1 MNYYT
6 HPTYRLQN
14 PFLSVDYL
22 AQAGPRLVR
31 LLVAGSDQNL
41 LAELPEMTQPT
52 PYGDYHILG
61 GHRLWHSPE
70 AMPRSYLPDNEGVQ
84 VENLPG
90 GTLPGGSVRLTQPVE
105 PGSGMRKAMLLNLS
119 ADAPV
124 LTIQHSLTNAGLWP
138 VECAPWAITQLRL
151 GGLAIIP
158 QQVGVPAPQLLPDR
172 RMTIWNYTR
181 LQDPRLHL
189 GDDFILLEAASRLP
203 PCKIGVSNPQGWV
216 AYLLGDVLLVKRFT
230 PQPDLPHPDSGCDTE
245 VYCNDQ
251 FIELETLGVLQ
262 VMQPGQ
268 TVTHTETWQVYT
280 GVKFPPTLD
289 GVRGLVKSLG
299 L

>member
-1 MNYYT
+1 MDYYNR
-6 HPTYRLQN
+6 PTYRLEN
-14 PFLSVDYL
+14 RFLSVDYL
-22 AQAGPRLVR
+22 ASAGPRLVR

-61 GHRLWHSPE
+61 GHRLWHAPE

-84 VENLPG
+84 VENLQD
-90 GTLPGGSVRLTQPVE
+90 GSVRLTQPVE
-105 PGSGMRKAMLLNLS
+105 PGTGMRKAMLLTL
-119 ADAPV
+119 AAEAPL

-158 QQVGVPAPQLLPDR
+158 QQAGVPAAQLLPDR

-189 GDDFILLEAASRLP
+189 GDDFILLEAAGRLP
-203 PCKIGVSNPQGWV
+203 PCKIGVSNPQGWL
-216 AYLLGDVLLVKRFT
+216 AYLLGEVLFVKRFT
-230 PQPDLPHPDSGCDTE
+230 PQPNLPHPDSGCDTE
-245 VYCNDQ
+245 TYCNDQ

-289 GVRGLVKSLG
+289 GVRAMVKALG

>member
-1 MNYYT
+1 MNLPF
-6 HPTYRLQN
+6 HRLQN
-14 PFLSVDYL
+14 RFLSVDYL

-41 LAELPEMTQPT
+41 LAELPDMITPT

-84 VENLPG
+84 VENLPDG
-90 GTLPGGSVRLTQPVE
+90 GVCLTQPVE
-105 PGSGMRKAMLLNLS
+105 AGSGMRKAMLLNL
-119 ADAPV
+119 APDAPV
-124 LTIQHSLTNAGLWP
+124 LTIQHSLTNGGLWP

-158 QQVGVPAPQLLPDR
+158 QQVGVPAAQLLPDR

-203 PCKIGVSNPQGWV
+203 PCKIGVPNPQGWL
-216 AYLLGDVLLVKRFT
+216 AYLLGEVLLVKRFT

-262 VMQPGQ
+262 IMQPGQ

-289 GVRGLVKSLG
+289 GVRGMVQALG

>member
-1 MNYYT
+1 MNYTT
-6 HPTYRLQN
+6 HRIEN
-14 PFLSVDYL
+14 SFMAVDYL

-31 LLVAGSDQNL
+31 LLIAGSDQNL

-52 PYGDYHILG
+52 PYGDYHIRG

-70 AMPRSYLPDNEGVQ
+70 SMPRSYLPDNEGLQ
-84 VENLPG
+84 VENLQD
-90 GTLPGGSVRLTQPVE
+90 GSVCLTQPVE
-105 PGSGMRKAMLLNLS
+105 PGSGLRKAMQLRL
-119 ADAPV
+119 APDAPF

-138 VECAPWAITQLRL
+138 VECAPWAITQLKL

-203 PCKIGVSNPQGWV
+203 PCKIGVPNPQGWL
-216 AYLLGDVLLVKRFT
+216 AYLLGDVLFVKRFA
-230 PQPDLPHPDSGCDTE
+230 PLPDLPHPDSGCNTE

-251 FIELETLGVLQ
+251 FIELETLGALL

-268 TVTHTETWQVYT
+268 TVTHTETWQFYP

-289 GVRGLVKSLG
+289 GVRAMVKALG

>member
-1 MNYYT
+1 MNYTT
-6 HPTYRLQN
+6 HRIEN
-14 PFLSVDYL
+14 SFMAVDYL

-31 LLVAGSDQNL
+31 LLIAGSDQNL

-70 AMPRSYLPDNEGVQ
+70 SMPRSYLPDNEGLQ
-84 VENLPG
+84 VENLQD
-90 GTLPGGSVRLTQPVE
+90 GSVRLTQPVE
-105 PGSGMRKAMLLNLS
+105 PGSGLRKAMQLGL
-119 ADAPV
+119 APDAPF

-138 VECAPWAITQLRL
+138 VECAPWAITQLKL

-203 PCKIGVSNPQGWV
+203 PCKIGVPNPQGWL
-216 AYLLGDVLLVKRFT
+216 AYLLGDVLFVKRFA
-230 PQPDLPHPDSGCDTE
+230 PLPDLPHPDSGCDTE

-251 FIELETLGVLQ
+251 FIELETLGALL

-268 TVTHTETWQVYT
+268 TVTHTETWQLYP

-289 GVRGLVKSLG
+289 GVRAMVKTLG

>member
-1 MNYYT
+1 MDYYT
-6 HPTYRLQN
+6 HPTHRLQN
-14 PFLSVDYL
+14 RFLSVDYL

-31 LLVAGSDQNL
+31 LLVAGSEQNL
-41 LAELPEMTQPT
+41 LAELPDMTTPT
-52 PYGDYHILG
+52 SYGDYHILG
-61 GHRLWHSPE
+61 GHRLWHAPE
-70 AMPRSYLPDNEGVQ
+70 NMPRTYLPDNEGLQ
-84 VENLPG
+84 VENLP
-90 GTLPGGSVRLTQPVE
+90 GSVRLTQPVE
-105 PGSGMRKAMLLNLS
+105 PGSGMRKSMQLNL
-119 ADAPV
+119 APDAPV

-158 QQVGVPAPQLLPDR
+158 QQVGVPAAQLLPDR

-203 PCKIGVSNPQGWV
+203 PCKIGVSNPQGWL
-216 AYLLGDVLLVKRFT
+216 AYLLGEVLFVKRFD
-230 PQPDLPHPDSGCDTE
+230 PQPQLPHPDSGCDTE

-280 GVKFPPTLD
+280 GVKFSPTLD
-289 GVRGLVKSLG
+289 GVRGMVKALG

>member
-6 HPTYRLQN
+6 HPTHRIEN
-14 PFLSVDYL
+14 RFLAVDYL
-22 AQAGPRLVR
+22 TKAGPRLVR
-31 LLVAGSDQNL
+31 LLVAGSEQNL
-41 LAELPEMTQPT
+41 LAELPEMTTPT

-61 GHRLWHSPE
+61 GHRLWHAPE
-70 AMPRSYLPDNEGVQ
+70 GMPRSYLPDNDGVQ
-84 VENLPG
+84 VENLPD
-90 GTLPGGSVRLTQPVE
+90 GSVRLTQPVE
-105 PGSGMRKAMLLNLS
+105 PGSGMLKAMQLTL
-119 ADAPV
+119 APDAPV
-124 LTIQHSLTNAGLWP
+124 LTIQHRLTNAGLWP
-138 VECAPWAITQLRL
+138 VECAPWAITQLKL

-158 QQVGVPAPQLLPDR
+158 QQIGVPAAQLLPDR

-203 PCKIGVSNPQGWV
+203 PCKIGVPNPQGWL
-216 AYLLGDVLLVKRFT
+216 AYLIGEVLFVKRFN
-230 PQPDLPHPDSGCDTE
+230 PQSDLPHPDSGCNTE

-251 FIELETLGVLQ
+251 FIELETLGALL

-268 TVTHTETWQVYT
+268 TVTHTETWQIYT
-280 GVKFPPTLD
+280 GVKFPPSLD
-289 GVRGLVKSLG
+289 GVRAMVKALG

>member
-1 MNYYT
+1 MNLPT
-6 HPTYRLQN
+6 HRLQN
-14 PFLSVDYL
+14 RFLSIDYL

-31 LLVAGSDQNL
+31 LLVAGSDQNM
-41 LAELPEMTQPT
+41 LAEVPDMTHPT

-70 AMPRSYLPDNEGVQ
+70 AMPRSYLPDNEGLQ
-84 VENLPG
+84 VENLPD
-90 GTLPGGSVRLTQPVE
+90 GSVRLTQPVE
-105 PGSGMRKAMLLNLS
+105 PGTGMRKVMQLKLA

-124 LTIQHSLTNAGLWP
+124 LTIQHSLTNAGFWP

-158 QQVGVPAPQLLPDR
+158 QQVGVPALQLLPDR

-189 GDDFILLEAASRLP
+189 GDDFILLEAGSRLP
-203 PCKIGVSNPQGWV
+203 PYKIGVSNPQGWL
-216 AYLLGDVLLVKRFT
+216 AYLLGDVLFVKSFT
-230 PQPDLPHPDSGCDTE
+230 PQPDLPHPDNGCDTE

-268 TVTHTETWQVYT
+268 TATHTETWQVYT

-289 GVRGLVKSLG
+289 GVRGMVKALG

>member
-6 HPTYRLQN
+6 HPTHRIEN
-14 PFLSVDYL
+14 RFMAVDYL
-22 AQAGPRLVR
+22 AHAGPRLVR
-31 LLVAGSDQNL
+31 LLPAGSDQNL
-41 LAELPEMTQPT
+41 LAELPDMTQVSPFGE
-52 PYGDYHILG
+52 YQFFG

-70 AMPRSYLPDNEGVQ
+70 SMPRSYLPDNEGLQ
-84 VENLPG
+84 VEILQD
-90 GTLPGGSVRLTQPVE
+90 GSVHLTQPVE
-105 PGSGMRKAMLLNLS
+105 PGSGLRKAMQLHL
-119 ADAPV
+119 APDAPL

-138 VECAPWAITQLRL
+138 VECAPWAITQLKL
-151 GGLAIIP
+151 GGLAILP

-172 RMTIWNYTR
+172 RMTIWNYSR

-203 PCKIGVSNPQGWV
+203 PCKIGLLNPQGWL
-216 AYLLGDVLLVKRFT
+216 AYLVGEVLFVKRFT
-230 PQPDLPHPDSGCDTE
+230 HLPDLPHPDSGCDTE
-245 VYCNDQ
+245 VYCNDR
-251 FIELETLGVLQ
+251 FIELETLGALL

-268 TVTHTETWQVYT
+268 TATHTETWQLYT

-289 GVRGLVKSLG
+289 GVRAMVKSLG

>member
-6 HPTYRLQN
+6 HPTLRIEN
-14 PFLSVDYL
+14 RFFAVDYL
-22 AQAGPRLVR
+22 TRAGPRLVR
-31 LLVAGSDQNL
+31 LLVAGSEQNL
-41 LAELPEMTQPT
+41 LAELPEMTIPT
-52 PYGDYHILG
+52 SLGDYHILG
-61 GHRLWHSPE
+61 GHRLWHAPE
-70 AMPRSYLPDNEGVQ
+70 ATPRSYLPDYDGVQ
-84 VENLPG
+84 VENLPD
-90 GTLPGGSVRLTQPVE
+90 GSVLLTQPVE
-105 PGSGMRKAMLLNLS
+105 PASGMRKAMQLTL
-119 ADAPV
+119 APDAPL

-138 VECAPWAITQLRL
+138 VECAPWAITQLKL

-158 QQVGVPAPQLLPDR
+158 QQVGVPAAQLLPDR

-203 PCKIGVSNPQGWV
+203 PCKIGVPNPQGWL
-216 AYLLGDVLLVKRFT
+216 AYLVGEVLLVKRFT
-230 PQPDLPHPDSGCDTE
+230 PRPDLPHPDSGCDTE

-251 FIELETLGVLQ
+251 FIELETLGALL

-268 TVTHTETWQVYT
+268 TVTHTETWQIFT

-289 GVRGLVKSLG
+289 GVRAMVKALG

>member
-1 MNYYT
+1 MNLPS
-6 HPTYRLQN
+6 HRLQN
-14 PFLSVDYL
+14 PFLSIDYL

-41 LAELPEMTQPT
+41 LAELPDMTTPT
-52 PYGDYHILG
+52 PYGDYHLMG
-61 GHRLWHSPE
+61 GHRLWHAPE
-70 AMPRSYLPDNEGVQ
+70 AMPRSYLPDNEGLQ
-84 VENLPG
+84 VEN
-90 GTLPGGSVRLTQPVE
+90 LPGGSVRLTQPVE
-105 PGSGMRKAMLLNLS
+105 PGSGMVKAMLLNLA

-138 VECAPWAITQLRL
+138 LECAPWAITQLRL

-158 QQVGVPAPQLLPDR
+158 QQVGVPVPQLLPDR

-203 PCKIGVSNPQGWV
+203 PIKIGVPNPQGWV
-216 AYLLGDVLLVKRFT
+216 AYLLGGVLLVKRFT

>member
-1 MNYYT
+1 MDYYT
-6 HPTYRLQN
+6 QPTHRIEN
-14 PFLSVDYL
+14 RFMAVDYL
-22 AQAGPRLVR
+22 AKAGPRLVR

-41 LAELPEMTQPT
+41 LAELPDMTQPT

-70 AMPRSYLPDNEGVQ
+70 AMPRSYLPDNEGLQ
-84 VENLPG
+84 VENLQD
-90 GTLPGGSVRLTQPVE
+90 GSVLLTQPVE
-105 PGSGMRKAMLLNLS
+105 PATGMRKAMQVYL
-119 ADAPV
+119 APDAPH

-138 VECAPWAITQLRL
+138 VECAPWAITQIKL

-158 QQVGVPAPQLLPDR
+158 QQIGIPAAQLLPDR
-172 RMTIWNYTR
+172 RLTIWNYTR

-203 PCKIGVSNPQGWV
+203 PCKIGVDNPQGWLG
-216 AYLLGDVLLVKRFT
+216 YLMGEMLFVKRFN
-230 PQPDLPHPDSGCDTE
+230 PQSDLPHPDNGCNTE

-251 FIELETLGVLQ
+251 FIELETLGALS
-262 VMQPGQ
+262 VMQPDQ
-268 TVTHTETWQVYT
+268 TVTHTETWQIYS
-280 GVKFPPTLD
+280 GVKFKPTLE
-289 GVRGLVKSLG
+289 GVHAMVESLG

>member
-1 MNYYT
+1 MNLPS
-6 HPTYRLQN
+6 HRLQN
-14 PFLSVDYL
+14 PFLSIDYL

-41 LAELPEMTQPT
+41 LAELPDMTTPT
-52 PYGDYHILG
+52 PYGDYHIMG
-61 GHRLWHSPE
+61 GHRLWHAPE
-70 AMPRSYLPDNEGVQ
+70 AMPRSYLPDNEGLL
-84 VENLPG
+84 VENLRDG
-90 GTLPGGSVRLTQPVE
+90 GVRLTQPVE
-105 PGSGMRKAMLLNLS
+105 PGSGMAKAMLLTLA

-138 VECAPWAITQLRL
+138 LECAPWAITQLRL

-158 QQVGVPAPQLLPDR
+158 QQVGVPVPELLPDR

-189 GDDFILLEAASRLP
+189 GDDFILLEGASRLP
-203 PCKIGVSNPQGWV
+203 PIKIGVSNPQGWL

-245 VYCNDQ
+245 VYCSDR

-280 GVKFPPTLD
+280 GRQIPAHPGRGASD
-289 GVRGLVKSLG
+289 G
-299 L
+299 